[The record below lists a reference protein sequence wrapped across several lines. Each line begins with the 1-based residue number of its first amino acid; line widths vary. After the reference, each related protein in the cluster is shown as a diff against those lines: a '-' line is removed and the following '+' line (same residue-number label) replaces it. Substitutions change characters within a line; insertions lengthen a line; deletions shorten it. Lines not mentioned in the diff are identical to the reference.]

1 MQRYGCMECGWDGA
15 KQSRFGLLHDFIP
28 QQVLSEPPPSTSHLQ
43 KTTLT
48 TDNTPST
55 TPTQTKRHF
64 HWIFI
69 TIHLSSIACR
79 RNVRLEAPLY
89 RKNVYK
95 TFQTKLF
102 PHKDFWWEGGRPCLV
117 CFGKSQEIGSKGEP
131 VPPSTDWQLTRALIS
146 PVDLQFFNDGDDDQ
160 LFDHYDISDEVWC
173 KHINFVSSW
182 ISFSIVS

>member
-55 TPTQTKRHF
+55 TPTQTKRLPFSLKFYHNTF
-64 HWIFI
+64 VQYCPPSTERTCTKH
-69 TIHLSSIACR
+69 SR
-79 RNVRLEAPLY
+79 RSCFPI
-89 RKNVYK
+89 K
-95 TFQTKLF
+95 TSDEK
-102 PHKDFWWEGGRPCLV
+102 EGGLV
-117 CFGKSQEIGSKGEP
+117 WCVLENLKKLGQKGRL
-131 VPPSTDWQLTRALIS
+131 PPSTDWQLTRALIS